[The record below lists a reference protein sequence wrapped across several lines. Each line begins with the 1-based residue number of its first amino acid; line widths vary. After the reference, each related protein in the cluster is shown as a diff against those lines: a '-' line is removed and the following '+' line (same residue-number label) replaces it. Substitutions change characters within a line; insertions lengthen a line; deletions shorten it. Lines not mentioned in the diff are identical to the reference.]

1 MSNRAMSKM
10 RLCLL
15 LVCTVVL
22 SGCGSWFKGT
32 CAKPGDFASVVDNPP
47 LKVPLG
53 LDAPD
58 VRSALTIP
66 SLDTP
71 EAPRPA
77 DSPCIDTPP
86 KFTPV
91 PPKRPQA

>member
-10 RLCLL
+10 RLCPL

-53 LDAPD
+53 PPLLVFPNSVMNGGSPSD
-58 VRSALTIP
+58 VLEMSYSTLTP
-66 SLDTP
+66 S
-71 EAPRPA
+71 
-77 DSPCIDTPP
+77 S
-86 KFTPV
+86 
-91 PPKRPQA
+91 